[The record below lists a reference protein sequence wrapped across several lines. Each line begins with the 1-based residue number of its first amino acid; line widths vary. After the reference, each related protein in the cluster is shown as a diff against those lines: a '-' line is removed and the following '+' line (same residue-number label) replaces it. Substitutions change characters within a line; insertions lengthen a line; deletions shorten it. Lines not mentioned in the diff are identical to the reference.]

1 MTYNRMWSARKIVI
15 FSMIIL
21 VATVVFIIA
30 PTKKKD
36 ADVSR
41 NSNYDREGSK
51 R

>member
-1 MTYNRMWSARKIVI
+1 MTYNRMWPARKIVI

-30 PTKKKD
+30 PTKKD
-36 ADVSR
+36 TDVSR